1 MTKVKFLK
9 VQFTDTIQPW
19 ELPAFRGAVVAKVG
33 RAHHWF
39 HNHLDDKQYL
49 YRYPKIQYKC
59 VSRHPMLLCL
69 EEGVEEIHKLF
80 EKSDWSLNISQRD
93 LEMRIHRL
101 DLHEFTMQVLD
112 RPQTYRIRNWV
123 ALNEK
128 NYATYQH
135 ITALTDKIAFLEQKL
150 VSHIISFAKGIR
162 WHIDQRF
169 EVKITELSAPRWVKV
184 KSTGLMGFD
193 VSFTTR
199 IFLPD
204 FVGLGRKVSLGFG
217 TVRRERKEN
226 YSKVT

>member
-1 MTKVKFLK
+1 
-9 VQFTDTIQPW
+9 
-19 ELPAFRGAVVAKVG
+19 
-33 RAHHWF
+33 
-39 HNHLDDKQYL
+39 
-49 YRYPKIQYKC
+49 
-59 VSRHPMLLCL
+59 MLLCL

-80 EKSDWSLNISQRD
+80 EKPDWSLHISQRD
-93 LEMRIHRL
+93 LDMRIHRL

-112 RPQTYRIRNWV
+112 RPQAYRIRNWV

-128 NYATYQH
+128 NYAAYQQ
-135 ITALTDKIAFLEQKL
+135 ITALTDKITFLEQKL
-150 VSHIISFAKGIR
+150 VSHIISFAKGVQ

-217 TVRRERKEN
+217 TVRRERTQE
-226 YSKVT
+226 KVDKY